1 MEIETMVDRQRTVTI
16 GVSSLEETMSR
27 AKSAFKGKYQGRRLS
42 FISVDLMWKILTP
55 KRWEIIRAMT
65 GAGPLSIREVAR
77 RVKRDV
83 KAVHGDIT
91 ALIKAGIINKTDE
104 GKVEFPYDRV
114 HVDFEIK
121 AA

>member
-1 MEIETMVDRQRTVTI
+1 MKTLRTVRI
-16 GVSSLEETMSR
+16 GVSSFEESASR
-27 AKSAFKGKYQGRRLS
+27 FKAAMNGKKQGAFRS

-77 RVKRDV
+77 RVERDV
-83 KAVHGDIT
+83 KAVHGDVT
-91 ALIKAGIINKTDE
+91 ALIKAGIINKTDD